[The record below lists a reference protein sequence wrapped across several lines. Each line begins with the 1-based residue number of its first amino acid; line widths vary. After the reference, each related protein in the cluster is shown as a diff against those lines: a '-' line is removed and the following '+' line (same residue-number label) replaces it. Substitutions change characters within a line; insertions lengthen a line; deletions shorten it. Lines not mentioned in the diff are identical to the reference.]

1 MPPTSEIVLFN
12 KSRAERKV
20 SVRYVDVDGHPQEK
34 QMPFSEFQSFC
45 IAWHAQFTGPRQAED
60 PKPILADSAHVA

>member
-1 MPPTSEIVLFN
+1 MPPTSEIVPFK

-20 SVRYVDVDGHPQEK
+20 SVRYVDVDGRRQEK

-45 IAWHAQFTGPRQAED
+45 IAWYAEVNSSKPRED
-60 PKPILADSAHVA
+60 RKSPLVTTASIG